1 MPIPLIDNFNIN
13 SELPIDNRIIA
24 SSSTER
30 NAISYKY
37 DGLKVFQLDNRIT
50 YTWNKTSSSWDTLD
64 SNTLGQGI
72 ANYVSKWDSTG
83 LGLTN
88 SSIMSYPK
96 SFNEL
101 SEKVG
106 IGGTPSEAFQINGNY
121 TIAAV
126 GTTSMPF
133 VVHKGVNTVIGEN
146 WYWDISLLQDKSF
159 DLGFASSTITFKN
172 GGLEFKGRTAGSA
185 ATMKTGVTINVDS
198 SISFNGT
205 TSVPSYTDGTIY
217 YNSATSSSRFKV
229 KESNKWRSIS
239 RVYDVYTS
247 LISQS
252 GTSAPTET
260 SLESTIGSGTW
271 SYVGVGIYNL
281 TITNGF
287 VGTVP
292 NISGFVG
299 PYTSTGVFFGVKIN
313 DSTYQIRTLF
323 SSGGTQSNSLLS
335 TTMIEIRVY

>member
-72 ANYVSKWDSTG
+72 ANYISKWDSTG
-83 LGLTN
+83 LGLTS

-96 SFNEL
+96 IFNEVNQ
-101 SEKVG
+101 KVG
-106 IGGTPSEAFQINGNY
+106 IGGTPSEALQINGNY
-121 TIAAV
+121 TDATI
-126 GTTSMPF
+126 GTSSMPF

-146 WYWDISLLQDKSF
+146 WYYDMSLLQDKAF
-159 DLGFASSTITFKN
+159 DLSFASSTITFKN
-172 GGLEFKGRTAGSA
+172 GGVEFKGRTAGSV
-185 ATMKTGVTINVDS
+185 ATMKGGVTVNVDS
-198 SISFNGT
+198 SITINGT
-205 TSVPSYTDGTIY
+205 TSIPLGSDGTIY
-217 YNSATSSSRFKV
+217 NDTSRLKV
-229 KESNKWRSIS
+229 KESGEWRTIS
-239 RVYDVYTS
+239 RVYEVYSS

-252 GTSAPTET
+252 ATSAPTET
-260 SLESTIGSGTW
+260 LLESTIGSGTW

-292 NISGFVG
+292 KINGFVG

-323 SSGGTQSNSLLS
+323 SVGATQSDNLLS